1 MGTNYLDKS
10 VKLLHYG
17 LQRSGTNFLESLLAK
32 KYRVQFLNSNIDG
45 IRPDRSSPLHKHFR
59 LYDEKD
65 IVPEPK
71 FRNEYKIASL
81 ADFEKLLEVVP
92 DYYLIISKDPYS
104 WYLSYKEW
112 ARRSNWEPV
121 PYHYILEYNLFYAK
135 WLELSR
141 QTNKILF
148 VRYIDLLREPDEEL
162 KRLETAMHLK
172 KKFLYTLRSNVVF
185 KVPQSAEFSIDRRS
199 YYLSEQYLQSYT
211 KEGLKEINNLLD
223 LKVLSRLGYQ
233 KKEKDQ

>member
-1 MGTNYLDKS
+1 M
-10 VKLLHYG
+10 KLLHYG

-32 KYRVQFLNSNIDG
+32 KYRVQFLNSNING

-71 FRNEYKIASL
+71 FRNELKIDRFI
-81 ADFEKLLEVVP
+81 DFEKLLEIVP

-104 WYLSYKEW
+104 WYLSYNDW
-112 ARRSNWEPV
+112 ARRSKWEPV

-135 WLELSR
+135 WLEFSQ
-141 QTNKILF
+141 QTKKILF
-148 VRYIDLLREPDEEL
+148 VRYIDLLRSPDEEL
-162 KRLETAMHLK
+162 NRLELEMHLQ
-172 KKFLYTLRSNVVF
+172 KKFLYMLRSNVVF
-185 KVPQSAEFSIDRRS
+185 KVPQSGEFSIDRRS
-199 YYLSEQYLQSYT
+199 YYVSEQYLQSFT
-211 KEGLKEINNLLD
+211 KEDLKEIND
-223 LKVLSRLGYQ
+223 LIDPRVITMLGYQ

>member
-1 MGTNYLDKS
+1 M
-10 VKLLHYG
+10 KLLHYG

-32 KYRVQFLNSNIDG
+32 KYRVQFLNSNIKG

-71 FRNEYKIASL
+71 FRNELKIASFI
-81 ADFEKLLEVVP
+81 DFEKLLEIVP

-104 WYLSYKEW
+104 WYLSYNDW
-112 ARRSNWEPV
+112 ARRSKWEPV

-135 WLELSR
+135 WLEFSQ
-141 QTNKILF
+141 QTKKILF
-148 VRYIDLLREPDEEL
+148 VRYIDLLRSPDEEL
-162 KRLETAMHLK
+162 NRLELEMHLQ
-172 KKFLYTLRSNVVF
+172 KKFLYMLRSNVVF
-185 KVPQSAEFSIDRRS
+185 KVPQSGEFSIDRRS
-199 YYLSEQYLQSYT
+199 YYVSEQYLQSFT
-211 KEGLKEINNLLD
+211 KEDLKEIND
-223 LKVLSRLGYQ
+223 LIDPRVITLLGYQ

>member
-1 MGTNYLDKS
+1 M
-10 VKLLHYG
+10 KLLHYG

-32 KYRVQFLNSNIDG
+32 KYRVQFLNSNING

-71 FRNEYKIASL
+71 FRNELKIDRFI
-81 ADFEKLLEVVP
+81 DFEKLLEIVP

-104 WYLSYKEW
+104 WYLSYNDW
-112 ARRSNWEPV
+112 ARRSKWEPV

-135 WLELSR
+135 WLEFSQ
-141 QTNKILF
+141 QTKKILF
-148 VRYIDLLREPDEEL
+148 VRYIDLLRSPDEEL
-162 KRLETAMHLK
+162 NRLELEMHLQ
-172 KKFLYTLRSNVVF
+172 KKFLYMLRSNVVF
-185 KVPQSAEFSIDRRS
+185 KVPQSGEFSIDRRS
-199 YYLSEQYLQSYT
+199 YYVSEQYLQSFT
-211 KEGLKEINNLLD
+211 KEDLKEIND
-223 LKVLSRLGYQ
+223 LIDPRVITLLGYQ

>member
-1 MGTNYLDKS
+1 M
-10 VKLLHYG
+10 KLLHYG

-32 KYRVQFLNSNIDG
+32 KYRVQFLNSNING

-71 FRNEYKIASL
+71 FRNELKIASFI
-81 ADFEKLLEVVP
+81 DFEKLLEFVP

-104 WYLSYKEW
+104 WYLSYNDW
-112 ARRSNWEPV
+112 ARRSKWEPV

-135 WLELSR
+135 WLEFSQ
-141 QTNKILF
+141 QTKKILF
-148 VRYIDLLREPDEEL
+148 VRYIDLLRSPDEEL
-162 KRLETAMHLK
+162 NRLELEMHLQ
-172 KKFLYTLRSNVVF
+172 KKFLYMLRSNVVF
-185 KVPQSAEFSIDRRS
+185 KVPQSGEFSIDRRS
-199 YYLSEQYLQSYT
+199 YYVSEQYLQSFT
-211 KEGLKEINNLLD
+211 KEDLKEIND
-223 LKVLSRLGYQ
+223 LIDPRVITLLGYQ

>member
-1 MGTNYLDKS
+1 M
-10 VKLLHYG
+10 KLLHYG

-32 KYRVQFLNSNIDG
+32 KYRVQFLNSNING

-71 FRNEYKIASL
+71 FRNELKIDRFI
-81 ADFEKLLEVVP
+81 DFEKLLEIVP

-104 WYLSYKEW
+104 WYLSYNDW
-112 ARRSNWEPV
+112 ARRSKWEPV

-135 WLELSR
+135 WLEFSQ
-141 QTNKILF
+141 QTKKILF
-148 VRYIDLLREPDEEL
+148 VRYIDLLRSPDEEL
-162 KRLETAMHLK
+162 NRLELEMHLR
-172 KKFLYTLRSNVVF
+172 KKFLYMLRSNVVF
-185 KVPQSAEFSIDRRS
+185 KVPQSGEFSIDRRS
-199 YYLSEQYLQSYT
+199 YYISEQYLQSFT
-211 KEGLKEINNLLD
+211 KEDLKEIND
-223 LKVLSRLGYQ
+223 LIDPRVITLLGYQ

>member
-1 MGTNYLDKS
+1 M
-10 VKLLHYG
+10 KLLHYG

-32 KYRVQFLNSNIDG
+32 KYRVKFLNSNIDG

-71 FRNEYKIASL
+71 FRNDLKIASFI
-81 ADFEKLLEVVP
+81 DFEKLLEVVP

-104 WYLSYKEW
+104 WYLSYTEW
-112 ARRSNWEPV
+112 AKRSKWEPV

-135 WLELSR
+135 WLEFSQ
-141 QTNKILF
+141 QTKKILF
-148 VRYIDLLREPDEEL
+148 VRYIDLLRDPDEEL
-162 KRLETAMHLK
+162 KCLELEMHLQ
-172 KKFLYTLRSNVVF
+172 KKFLYMLRSNVVF
-185 KVPQSAEFSIDRRS
+185 KVPQSREFSIDKRS

-211 KEGLKEINNLLD
+211 KEGLKEIND
-223 LKVLSRLGYQ
+223 LIDPEVITRLGYQ